1 MAKPGVVPMF
11 LQICHI
17 QPNPT
22 SFEINNSN
30 QLSRGILSISR
41 IQVPS
46 TSGLAN
52 LRNKFETKC
61 LSGKVLRIYHK
72 CPNGWH
78 QKKLTSR
85 PRNYGA
91 AGVVADRFI
100 PFNVLSIA
108 LREMSLYSELFRSVF
123 LNTQYLSIFSP
134 NPRKYEKMRT
144 KITLNTGTFYLF
156 LYFWIS
162 CKLL

>member
-1 MAKPGVVPMF
+1 MAKPDVVPMF

-30 QLSRGILSISR
+30 QLSRWILSISR

-100 PFNVLSIA
+100 PFIPFNCTTWNVSVFGVIPVCIFEYSVSLHIQSESQKIRENADQNNSEYGHILSI
-108 LREMSLYSELFRSVF
+108 LIF
-123 LNTQYLSIFSP
+123 LNIL
-134 NPRKYEKMRT
+134 
-144 KITLNTGTFYLF
+144 
-156 LYFWIS
+156 
-162 CKLL
+162 